1 MTNSRTS
8 KSIKNAKVALIFYF
22 AQLVL
27 GFFSRK
33 AFFDYLGSE
42 ILGLNTTATNLLRF
56 LNLTELGVA
65 AAVGYFLYQ
74 PLHDK
79 DYDKLNKLVTIQ
91 GWIYRR
97 VAYIIIGVSLILM
110 MFFPVIFSKTPLPLW
125 YAYSTFGVLLFS
137 SLLGYFYNYKQIVLY
152 ADQKSYKIQFYVQGT
167 TFVKTIFQILVV
179 SFLSYPFLGWLFLEI
194 VGAIVTTLLLN
205 IVLKKEYIWLRT
217 NIHNGRIYLKEYPE
231 VLKKTKQVFFHRIGT
246 VIEEAAPI
254 IVYGF
259 TNLTTVALYGNY
271 VLIISKVGALLNSV
285 FNSTAAAIGDLVASK
300 DRQRII
306 RVFWEIYDSRMCIS
320 VIFLLCLYHLTNP
333 FISIWLG
340 KEYCL
345 SQTFLLLFI
354 ILNSIDMTRTTVDN
368 FLNAFGLYKD
378 VWAPLTEASLNIG
391 FSVLLGYLWGLNGI
405 IIGILISQIAIISL
419 WKPYFLFKEGFHEKA
434 KRFFLP
440 IVYRYSVIVLLF
452 TILHYL
458 YIPIKIDE
466 ITNISKIVISFIIVG
481 GSSFVIVSVVSYL
494 LFPGV
499 KDFVIRLKKN
509 KSNE

>member
-259 TNLTTVALYGNY
+259 TN
-271 VLIISKVGALLNSV
+271 
-285 FNSTAAAIGDLVASK
+285 
-300 DRQRII
+300 
-306 RVFWEIYDSRMCIS
+306 YDC
-320 VIFLLCLYHLTNP
+320 
-333 FISIWLG
+333 G
-340 KEYCL
+340 
-345 SQTFLLLFI
+345 
-354 ILNSIDMTRTTVDN
+354 
-368 FLNAFGLYKD
+368 
-378 VWAPLTEASLNIG
+378 
-391 FSVLLGYLWGLNGI
+391 
-405 IIGILISQIAIISL
+405 SL
-419 WKPYFLFKEGFHEKA
+419 W
-434 KRFFLP
+434 
-440 IVYRYSVIVLLF
+440 
-452 TILHYL
+452 
-458 YIPIKIDE
+458 
-466 ITNISKIVISFIIVG
+466 
-481 GSSFVIVSVVSYL
+481 
-494 LFPGV
+494 
-499 KDFVIRLKKN
+499 
-509 KSNE
+509 